1 MAILVT
7 GGAGYIGTHTCVS
20 LLDAGYDIVV
30 LDNFCR
36 SSRLSL
42 DRVKKLTKKD
52 FPIEEIDLCHEE
64 HVQQVFQKYD
74 IEGVIH
80 FAGLKAAGE
89 SIQKPLNY
97 YDNNITGTMNLLK
110 AMDEYNVKQFV
121 FSSSATVYG
130 EQEQMPLL
138 EDMPLAPIN
147 PYGQTKAMIEQILRD
162 YHYANPET
170 SIVLLRYFNPVGAH
184 ESGDLG
190 EDPNGEPNNLLP
202 RITQFAVG
210 RIDSL
215 TIFGED
221 YPTPDGSCIRDY
233 IHVMDLA
240 EGHVQALAYCQTHTG
255 VEAINL
261 GTGKGNSVLEVIQTF
276 MRVNQLQLSFD
287 IGPRREGDA
296 PISYASTQKASKLL
310 SWQAKRTLDQMC
322 LDAWRWQQKNPQGFE
337 A

>member
-36 SSRLSL
+36 SSRHSL
-42 DRVKKLTKKD
+42 DRVKKLTSKD
-52 FPIEEIDLCHEE
+52 FPVEEIDLCHEE
-64 HVQQVFQKYD
+64 LVNQVFQKHS

-89 SIQKPLNY
+89 SVVKPLDY
-97 YDNNITGTMNLLK
+97 YTNNLIGTIHLLK
-110 AMDEYNVKQFV
+110 AMQQNNVKQFV

-130 EQEQMPLL
+130 EQEQMPLV

-162 YHYANPET
+162 YHYANPDT

-202 RITQFAVG
+202 RITQLAVG

-215 TIFGED
+215 KIFGED

-240 EGHVQALAYCQTHTG
+240 EGHVQALAYCKVHTG

-276 MRVNQLQLSFD
+276 MRVNQLQLPFE

-296 PISYASTQKASKLL
+296 PISYASTQKAATLL
-310 SWQAKRTLDQMC
+310 SWQAKRSLDQMC
-322 LDAWRWQQKNPQGFE
+322 LDAWHWQQKNPQGFK